1 MLHEEVIVDWQSL
14 ERQINDPKLLE
25 SLQMDFLYGV
35 SPEPFLQINRQMIN
49 ILKYTGCD
57 CLYWSSC

>member
-35 SPEPFLQINRQMIN
+35 SQTNTNFELNERCQ
-49 ILKYTGCD
+49 
-57 CLYWSSC
+57 